1 MKDKQI
7 TIAEVAKKAGVST
20 KTVSRV
26 INNEKGVRE
35 NTAKKVK
42 TGTMTIVGIAR
53 RSINSFVDG
62 SMTWQL

>member
-42 TGTMTIVGIAR
+42 KAIESLEYKPIVFAQ
-53 RSINSFVDG
+53 S
-62 SMTWQL
+62 

>member
-42 TGTMTIVGIAR
+42 KAIESLEYLSLIH
-53 RSINSFVDG
+53 I
-62 SMTWQL
+62 